1 MPAVFVHGNPE
12 SAAIWELLIPLLDRD
27 DVVLLSPPGF
37 GAPTPEG
44 WGATRTEYLDW
55 LVTELKSIGEP
66 VDLVGHDW
74 GGGHVAG
81 VALTRPDLLR
91 SWTID
96 LGGIF
101 HPDYEWHDMAQAWQT
116 LTLR

>member
-12 SAAIWELLIPLLDRD
+12 SSAIWNLLIPELDRE

-37 GAPTPEG
+37 GASTPIG
-44 WGATRTEYLDW
+44 WTATRVAYVEW
-55 LVTELKSIGEP
+55 LISMLEAIGEP

-91 SWTID
+91 S
-96 LGGIF
+96 
-101 HPDYEWHDMAQAWQT
+101 
-116 LTLR
+116 